1 MKGLLLKDFYQ
12 TVKYC
17 RAYLVLVLVFLAVP
31 LFSEDSMFFLVYPC
45 VFAGMIPVTLLGYD
59 ERSRWL
65 QYSET
70 LPYTKAQIVSAKYLI
85 GLAAQVLIL
94 VLAVASQAG
103 RMATTGSFSGKEL
116 LALMTVLLVVS
127 CVTSSITLP
136 FMFKWGVEKGR
147 VAYNIMI
154 GIGCL
159 AGERW
164 LACPVRSGNWNL
176 RPVVV
181 PVHPLLSETRDQMI
195 NQPRIE
201 SASIRGFA
209 YFPRCFSRRIQ
220 ATL

>member
-31 LFSEDSMFFLVYPC
+31 LFSEDSMFLLVYSC

-103 RMATTGSFSGKEL
+103 RMAATGSFSGKEL
-116 LALMTVLLVVS
+116 LTLMTVLLVVS

-147 VAYNIMI
+147 VAYYIMI

-159 AGERW
+159 AG
-164 LACPVRSGNWNL
+164 LVASDVLQAGAQMQVNAGLPALCAVAVGIYA
-176 RPVVV
+176 
-181 PVHPLLSETRDQMI
+181 LSWYL
-195 NQPRIE
+195 
-201 SASIRGFA
+201 SI
-209 YFPRCFSRRIQ
+209 CFYQKREIK
-220 ATL
+220 

>member
-147 VAYNIMI
+147 IAYNIMI
-154 GIGCL
+154 GVGCL
-159 AGERW
+159 SGLVAANMLQAGAQMQVNAG
-164 LACPVRSGNWNL
+164 LPALCAAAIGIYA
-176 RPVVV
+176 
-181 PVHPLLSETRDQMI
+181 LSWYL
-195 NQPRIE
+195 
-201 SASIRGFA
+201 SIRF
-209 YFPRCFSRRIQ
+209 YQKREIK
-220 ATL
+220 